1 MFVSDKKGAPNYP
14 CIELTTVCFDL
25 ANVARNF
32 LKKLGFN
39 DVKIRSYKYSHSNN
53 YSYKVS
59 LYGYNNL
66 IKWIQEVGFS
76 NPYKLNRAIEYNKWG
91 LRNLNPRLKE
101 IHVLT

>member
-59 LYGYNNL
+59 LYGYDNL
-66 IKWIQEVGFS
+66 AKWIEEIGFS
-76 NPYKLNRAIEYNKWG
+76 NQYKSNKA
-91 LRNLNPRLKE
+91 LKYKNGTCG
-101 IHVLT
+101 I